1 MFSLS
6 IRVSAGADDTIIS
19 KQWAF
24 PIPPLGE
31 TLGFNLI
38 ASRHKFLGLRCA
50 RLGAEGWRDNRLPSS
65 LRSLSAGA
73 RKGWGGIMAVG
84 TAQGTH
90 TLGTRCL
97 WFRGIRSR
105 CESWLRSS
113 KLDLYIHQGS
123 EMLLAGGE
131 GTELRGGAT
140 TGVMGHRVMG
150 TVAALFPLQSPL
162 QSSLE
167 LSNH

>member
-1 MFSLS
+1 
-6 IRVSAGADDTIIS
+6 
-19 KQWAF
+19 
-24 PIPPLGE
+24 
-31 TLGFNLI
+31 
-38 ASRHKFLGLRCA
+38 
-50 RLGAEGWRDNRLPSS
+50 
-65 LRSLSAGA
+65 
-73 RKGWGGIMAVG
+73 MAVG

-140 TGVMGHRVMG
+140 MGVMGHRVMG

>member
-1 MFSLS
+1 
-6 IRVSAGADDTIIS
+6 
-19 KQWAF
+19 
-24 PIPPLGE
+24 
-31 TLGFNLI
+31 
-38 ASRHKFLGLRCA
+38 
-50 RLGAEGWRDNRLPSS
+50 
-65 LRSLSAGA
+65 
-73 RKGWGGIMAVG
+73 MAVG

-90 TLGTRCL
+90 TL
-97 WFRGIRSR
+97 FRGIRSR

-123 EMLLAGGE
+123 EMLPAGGE